1 MVGQNKKRKNNIT
14 NIPTRIQAQ
23 TKLKLKLAQH
33 LTQKLF
39 CFTIPI
45 INEPLFQLVINCSTW
60 CRPKYLQIL
69 LYESLDIAPN
79 ILHTQKYGTAFICA
93 KLQFPQWTNWTSMMY
108 TIQYEMLYLR
118 ALKSWRKGQLNLVHS
133 TKNKRNKEKVMYAL

>member
-45 INEPLFQLVINCSTW
+45 INKPLFQLVINCSTW

-79 ILHTQKYGTAFICA
+79 ILNTKIRNSFYLCKVAISTMNELNIYDVYDTIRDVIFTCAQKLTEGPT
-93 KLQFPQWTNWTSMMY
+93 
-108 TIQYEMLYLR
+108 
-118 ALKSWRKGQLNLVHS
+118 
-133 TKNKRNKEKVMYAL
+133 